1 MKILDGAPKT
11 FRGTEWNPAIVAAV
25 GSIPNAPHCW
35 GLFDT
40 SLPLGYPQKRSRFW
54 CLEIQTNLPQQLQ
67 ICAEYHKEYTSTQR
81 ERELCL
87 PIICLSSIYLSSII
101 YHQSICRV
109 FETVSLCS
117 PGWPQTVSCSHY
129 YCQFEDIFIT
139 LEVVLSPPPLP
150 PSPPLTVLSNHGFAL
165 HLCDASCGRSHKTL
179 SFVSGCGT
187 CPFFFPSCDQ
197 GAFYHVSV
205 TCLAIHGDKDS
216 FLAFFFF

>member
-81 ERELCL
+81 ERESSVYL
-87 PIICLSSIYLSSII
+87 LSVYHPSIYHLSSII
-101 YHQSICRV
+101 NLSVGFLRRSRYVAQAGLKLSHAAIT
-109 FETVSLCS
+109 TVNLRTSSS
-117 PGWPQTVSCSHY
+117 PW
-129 YCQFEDIFIT
+129 
-139 LEVVLSPPPLP
+139 
-150 PSPPLTVLSNHGFAL
+150 
-165 HLCDASCGRSHKTL
+165 R
-179 SFVSGCGT
+179 
-187 CPFFFPSCDQ
+187 
-197 GAFYHVSV
+197 
-205 TCLAIHGDKDS
+205 
-216 FLAFFFF
+216 